1 MKKSIVVDYDNIC
14 AICGK
19 PKEATHHL
27 IFGHGYHNLADE
39 DGLTIPICNGCHNMQ
54 YSAFRTAQ
62 IHDNSMAETL
72 SKAVGQKAWEENYIA
87 EKYADLTRRLNAFTG
102 DSKVV
107 TAEEL
112 RSEANT
118 AFMAR
123 YGRSYI

>member
-19 PKEATHHL
+19 PRECTHHL
-27 IFGHGYHNLADE
+27 VFGASQRKLADE
-39 DGLTIPICNGCHNMQ
+39 DGLTIPTCNRCHNM
-54 YSAFRTAQ
+54 AVFRTEQ
-62 IHDNSMAETL
+62 IHDNPMAESL

-87 EKYADLTRRLNAFTG
+87 EKMADLTTRLNAFTG
-102 DSKVV
+102 ETKTV

-112 RSEANT
+112 RDEANT